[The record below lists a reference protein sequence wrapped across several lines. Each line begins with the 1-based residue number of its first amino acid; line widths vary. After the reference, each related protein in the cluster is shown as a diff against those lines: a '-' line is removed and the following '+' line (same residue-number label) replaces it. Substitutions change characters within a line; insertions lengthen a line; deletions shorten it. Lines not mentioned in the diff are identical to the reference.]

1 LTKPPTYDIIIIV
14 NKREERKMEQIVKQL
29 ENIIQEQV
37 KVQTKDQIEKIQ
49 SLEDE
54 IGYLKHAIKTLIL
67 VSHFDIDQA
76 YMDWDDE
83 LDKCLEVDA
92 MNGLMNLSKQ
102 SFEARRIRND
112 LGLII
117 KVVNEGV
124 NENEMF

>member
-1 LTKPPTYDIIIIV
+1 
-14 NKREERKMEQIVKQL
+14 MEQIVKQL

-49 SLEDE
+49 RLEDK

-67 VSHFDIDQA
+67 VSHFDIEQA

-117 KVVNEGV
+117 KVVNEG
-124 NENEMF
+124 